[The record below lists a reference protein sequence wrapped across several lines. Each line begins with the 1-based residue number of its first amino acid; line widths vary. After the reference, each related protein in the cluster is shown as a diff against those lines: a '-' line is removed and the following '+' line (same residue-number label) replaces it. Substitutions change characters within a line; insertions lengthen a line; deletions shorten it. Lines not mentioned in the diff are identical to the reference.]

1 LAAVGA
7 HHIVTADEAGDE
19 SRVGLLEYLPSRGRL
34 ADMAVFHDDHHVG
47 ERHCLIL
54 AMRHVQE
61 TDPEFPL
68 KALQFAA
75 HMLAQEGIERRQGLI
90 EE

>member
-1 LAAVGA
+1 
-7 HHIVTADEAGDE
+7 
-19 SRVGLLEYLPSRGRL
+19 
-34 ADMAVFHDDHHVG
+34 MAVFHDDHHVG